1 MTHEDL
7 LASWKYVLVAAVSI
21 LINLVIAIT
30 AAHFLRLPRSR
41 GGVFIA
47 QSFLANTIFI
57 GVPVC
62 TQLFGDVSIPYL
74 MMYYLASTTFNQS
87 LAMLLVSHAGT
98 GGAKKITP
106 AGLLHDIVTKP
117 PIIGIIVS
125 VCCLVIGYRPPV
137 LIMNFAK
144 YLTNCVTPL
153 ALIYCGYIIYDL
165 GLKNLKLMRGI
176 PTMLFLRFPVAAL
189 VCYACCRLAG
199 MSGLMLHLRRGR
211 KVLRHRHDH
220 LLLPHVRDSAGHRH
234 VAVRS
239 RLKIW
244 SFYSANKTA
253 ASGVRSE
260 CGSSALDLCSEGL
273 YLRRG
278 PDLRRGYTSA
288 VFLCEL
294 VEDRAACGA
303 RRADAVLRACCL
315 GLYSRFVH
323 GLRLCFA
330 ENLFSGI
337 GRGKCNKAFDGGD
350 ILLQLCDHCLF
361 RSFLTFGADCVKICL
376 ARRLRFR
383 TAGGGRDDFLYLLN
397 NLCFRH
403 DPFRLS
409 YISV

>member
-1 MTHEDL
+1 MAAFMNSISVVTLLFLLMGVGYFLGKIGWIDGRVKKFLSLFVVNVCVPANCLTGILNNMTHEDL
-7 LASWKYVLVAAVSI
+7 LASWKYVLVAAASI

-125 VCCLVIGYRPPV
+125 VCCLVIGYRPPA

-199 MSGLMLHLRRGR
+199 MSGLMLQ
-211 KVLRHRHDH
+211 VFVIEAS
-220 LLLPHVRDSAGHRH
+220 LPVVTQITVMAGAYGADEKYCATGTIISYFLMF
-234 VAVRS
+234 VTLPVIVMW
-239 RLKIW
+239 L
-244 SFYSANKTA
+244 
-253 ASGVRSE
+253 
-260 CGSSALDLCSEGL
+260 
-273 YLRRG
+273 
-278 PDLRRGYTSA
+278 SA
-288 VFLCEL
+288 V
-294 VEDRAACGA
+294 A
-303 RRADAVLRACCL
+303 
-315 GLYSRFVH
+315 
-323 GLRLCFA
+323 
-330 ENLFSGI
+330 
-337 GRGKCNKAFDGGD
+337 
-350 ILLQLCDHCLF
+350 
-361 RSFLTFGADCVKICL
+361 
-376 ARRLRFR
+376 
-383 TAGGGRDDFLYLLN
+383 
-397 NLCFRH
+397 
-403 DPFRLS
+403 
-409 YISV
+409 